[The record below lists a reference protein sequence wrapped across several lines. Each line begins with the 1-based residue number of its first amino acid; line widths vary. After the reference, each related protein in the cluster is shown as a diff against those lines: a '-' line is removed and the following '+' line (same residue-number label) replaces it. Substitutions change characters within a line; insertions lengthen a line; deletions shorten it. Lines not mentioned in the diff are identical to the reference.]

1 MSELVALLRGVNV
14 GGKVAKMDA
23 VRAAFEAAGFAN
35 VRTYVQSGNVLFA
48 AKTGTEAALATKI
61 AARLEKDIGFSIAVL
76 VLSAKDLAR
85 VVAQNPFLNEKG
97 IALTELGFAQRSRR
111 GRSKEP
117 SQGSCLIDVSKL
129 HVTFLHGAPPAAGLQ
144 KMAAVASGRD
154 RFVARGTTIYLH
166 CPDGYGRSKLVNN
179 AFERALKVG
188 ATTRNWNTVTTLA
201 GMLVPS

>member
-1 MSELVALLRGVNV
+1 VAKDFVALLRGVNV

-23 VRAAFEAAGFAN
+23 VRASFEALGLGQ

-48 AKTGTEAALATKI
+48 AKAGTPAALAKKI
-61 AARLEKDIGFSIAVL
+61 AARLETDIGFRIAVL
-76 VLSAKDLAR
+76 VLSAKDLSR
-85 VVAQNPFLNEKG
+85 VVAGNPFLKEKG
-97 IALTELGFAQRSRR
+97 IDP
-111 GRSKEP
+111 K
-117 SQGSCLIDVSKL
+117 KL
-129 HVTFLHGAPPAAGLQ
+129 HVTFLDAAPPAAGLQ
-144 KMAAVASGRD
+144 KMEGVASGRD

-201 GMLVPS
+201 SMLAAPSAGA

>member
-1 MSELVALLRGVNV
+1 MADFVALLRGVNV

-23 VRAAFEAAGFAN
+23 VRAAFEALGLAN
-35 VRTYVQSGNVLFA
+35 VRTYVQSGNVLFG
-48 AKTGTEAALATKI
+48 AKGGSEAALAKKI

-76 VLSAKDLAR
+76 VLSEKDLAR
-85 VVAQNPFLNEKG
+85 VVAQNPFLKEKG
-97 IALTELGFAQRSRR
+97 I
-111 GRSKEP
+111 
-117 SQGSCLIDVSKL
+117 DVKKL
-129 HVTFLHGAPPAAGLQ
+129 HVTFLDGAPPAAGLE

-154 RFVARGTTIYLH
+154 RFVARGTTLYLH

-201 GMLVPS
+201 AMLAAPSARA

>member
-1 MSELVALLRGVNV
+1 MALLRGVNV

-23 VRAAFEAAGFAN
+23 VRAAFEALGLAN
-35 VRTYVQSGNVLFA
+35 VRTYVQSGNVLFG
-48 AKTGTEAALATKI
+48 AKGGSEAALAKKI

-76 VLSAKDLAR
+76 VLSAEGPRAR
-85 VVAQNPFLNEKG
+85 RGAEPVPEREGDRREK
-97 IALTELGFAQRSRR
+97 AARHLSRR
-111 GRSKEP
+111 
-117 SQGSCLIDVSKL
+117 
-129 HVTFLHGAPPAAGLQ
+129 APPAAGLQ

-201 GMLVPS
+201 AMLAAPSAGA